1 MKKRLAIQSSADL
14 EVKLILITQGSTLTL
29 SKEKDLAISG
39 DTKLTGTH

>member
-1 MKKRLAIQSSADL
+1 MTKCLAIESSANL

-39 DTKLTGTH
+39 DTKLTGAH